1 MFEILDFA
9 SPLFAFS
16 LGVWF
21 NDALNELTRYFGT
34 MSVHQMG
41 IMSACACAFGF
52 LCLKG
57 PGIIK

>member
-1 MFEILDFA
+1 MPEIFAQSSLLLAFALDIWFA
-9 SPLFAFS
+9 
-16 LGVWF
+16 
-21 NDALNELTRYFGT
+21 DAVNELTRYFGT

-57 PGIIK
+57 PGIHK